1 MIKKTIVIDLD
12 ANKAIKDSEKLGD
25 NLKKIDNEAENVGQ
39 SVNQSGVKG
48 AKGVGYMSKAFK
60 TLGIAMKAVGIGL
73 VISLVASLTAA
84 FSKNQKI
91 LNAVNTVFGT
101 IGIVFSEVTKVLIDV
116 YENVAKNSENFNGL
130 KKVILGLLTIAITPL
145 KLQFYAIK
153 QAIQVGQL
161 AWEKSFFGGGDKDK
175 IKELTEDIK
184 ATQDS
189 LEETAKK
196 AINSGIDVFN
206 NFRDAAGEISNITN
220 QVSDGLSKIS
230 VKSAYEQAQI
240 NVELKNTA
248 QLAVAQ
254 QQRLVEQY
262 DRLAEQQRQLRDDNS
277 KSIAERI
284 TANDNLLLVL
294 EKQEKAML
302 SGADAQIASAQ
313 AELKKNKNIE
323 NQVALTEALAN
334 KEGILAQIEG
344 FRSEQIVNKIALKK
358 EEIDLNNTISDREK
372 ERQLAKLDFEAELE
386 SKDLLKNKKLQ
397 KRLDLENEILLED
410 IERKRELYAEG
421 TQARVDAEQDF
432 LDAKQELAQ
441 KQILLNN
448 KVAEEKTKSEKL
460 EADKQKRI
468 DENVANLKAKLTE
481 NGFAIANAL
490 AEENSVVSKGVAV
503 AQSIMNTYQGVTAAL
518 AQTTDPT
525 PTQTLRFANAAAV
538 GIMGALNVSKILS
551 TNSGSSSNSA
561 PTTSTGS
568 AGGGASA
575 PSFNLVQGS
584 GTNQIAESINSS
596 GNRPIQAYV
605 VSGSVTSAQEL
616 DRNIVESSTI

>member
-372 ERQLAKLDFEAELE
+372 ERQLAKLDFEAEVE

>member
-12 ANKAIKDSEKLGD
+12 ANKAIKDTEKLGD

-101 IGIVFSEVTKVLIDV
+101 IGIVFSEVTNVLIDV

-206 NFRDAAGEISNITN
+206 NFSDAVGEISNITN

-230 VKSAYEQAQI
+230 VKAAYEQAQI

-313 AELKKNKNIE
+313 AELNKNKNIE

-397 KRLDLENEILLED
+397 ERLDLENEILLED
-410 IERKRELYAEG
+410 IERKRELYADG

-460 EADKQKRI
+460 EADKQK
-468 DENVANLKAKLTE
+468 EN
-481 NGFAIANAL
+481 
-490 AEENSVVSKGVAV
+490 
-503 AQSIMNTYQGVTAAL
+503 
-518 AQTTDPT
+518 
-525 PTQTLRFANAAAV
+525 R
-538 GIMGALNVSKILS
+538 
-551 TNSGSSSNSA
+551 
-561 PTTSTGS
+561 
-568 AGGGASA
+568 
-575 PSFNLVQGS
+575 
-584 GTNQIAESINSS
+584 
-596 GNRPIQAYV
+596 
-605 VSGSVTSAQEL
+605 
-616 DRNIVESSTI
+616 